1 MCSSAVTVNLWRRR
15 RKYMIILKIKCNEV
29 RGSSSLSWWVL
40 LVVVFVFWLVMVVM
54 FFPYIGLKYK
64 IGFCCFTKFLP
75 FTKLQ
80 LIHLS
85 ELIHLSLYIILEAK
99 VPLNDTLLYSASSSV
114 SYSPLQALL
123 RPSESK

>member
-15 RKYMIILKIKCNEV
+15 RKYMIIKIKCNEV

-40 LVVVFVFWLVMVVM
+40 LVVVFVFWSVMVVM
-54 FFPYIGLKYK
+54 FFPYIGLKHK
-64 IGFCCFTKFLP
+64 IGFCCFTKFFP

-99 VPLNDTLLYSASSSV
+99 VPLSDILLYSASSPV
-114 SYSPLQALL
+114 SYSSLQVLL

>member
-40 LVVVFVFWLVMVVM
+40 LVVVFRLVMVVM
-54 FFPYIGLKYK
+54 SFPYIGLKHK

-85 ELIHLSLYIILEAK
+85 LYIILEAK
-99 VPLNDTLLYSASSSV
+99 VPLNDILLYSASSSV